1 MTNNNTY
8 WTTEISPTTFAKGL
22 GLKEL
27 WQKKYLI
34 WLFVKRD
41 ITVQYKQTIFGMGWY
56 FISPLFTM
64 FMYIV
69 VFGRIAGIPTDDIP
83 QPVFYLSGI
92 CLWEYFSTCL
102 TDTAATFQTNAGLFG
117 KVYFP
122 RLVTPVSKVISKLF
136 RFSLQLSTF
145 VFVYLYFVIRG
156 VDLHPNIYL
165 LLFPVLILMMQCMAL
180 GLGLIVSSLTTK
192 YRDLTNFFG
201 VFVSLWMYA
210 TPIVYPLSYVTNPT
224 LHKIML
230 FNPMTAIIETFKYGA
245 FGAGQF
251 SWSSLGFSAEYE
263 SADQT
268 KVKDPR
274 FYNVWMDLAVRA
286 GAAFRPSPDLMLGAS
301 LIYRSTIEQV
311 RGGIYGTTDKQYF
324 IFTDIS
330 KDGTLSGVNREQLKK
345 LADATEGRANIV
357 ASGGVHTM
365 DDIIACKEMGLYGTI
380 CGKSIYKGTLDLR
393 EAVKYAEV

>member
-1 MTNNNTY
+1 MTIDKSY
-8 WTTEISPTTFAKGL
+8 WTTEISPTTFSKGL

-69 VFGRIAGIPTDDIP
+69 VFGRIAGIPTDDVP

-102 TDTAATFQTNAGLFG
+102 TEVAGTFQTNAALFG

-122 RLVTPVSKVISKLF
+122 RLVSPISKVVSKLF
-136 RFSLQLSTF
+136 RFGLQLSTF
-145 VFVYLYFVIRG
+145 VIVYVLFVAKG
-156 VDLHPNIYL
+156 VNLRPNWYL
-165 LLFPVLILMMQCMAL
+165 LLFPVLLLMMQCLAL
-180 GLGLIVSSLTTK
+180 GLGLIISSLTTK

-210 TPIVYPLSYVTNPT
+210 TPIVYPLSYVTNET

-245 FGAGQF
+245 YGAGEF
-251 SWSSLGFSAEYE
+251 SWTALGYSAG
-263 SADQT
+263 
-268 KVKDPR
+268 VI
-274 FYNVWMDLAVRA
+274 AV
-286 GAAFRPSPDLMLGAS
+286 LL
-301 LIYRSTIEQV
+301 V
-311 RGGIYGTTDKQYF
+311 VGIAMFNRKQKYF
-324 IFTDIS
+324 ID
-330 KDGTLSGVNREQLKK
+330 
-345 LADATEGRANIV
+345 
-357 ASGGVHTM
+357 
-365 DDIIACKEMGLYGTI
+365 TI
-380 CGKSIYKGTLDLR
+380 
-393 EAVKYAEV
+393 